1 MTDPIPFA
9 DDKDWTWVLD
19 DLCGEC
25 GHDVRDFPR
34 EAIGTMIHRNAAEW
48 IDVLGKD
55 ADTLGLRP
63 RPDKWSGLEYGY
75 HVSDVYELYHFRL
88 GLMLHENGPR
98 YPNWDQD

>member
-63 RPDKWSGLEYGY
+63 HPDK
-75 HVSDVYELYHFRL
+75 
-88 GLMLHENGPR
+88 
-98 YPNWDQD
+98 